1 MKSHKLFAWCW
12 LGIAALA
19 SAPLVA
25 EELSDDWQ
33 FQASING
40 WFPDIAGTTAFGV
53 GDGRDFGVDIGT
65 ILDNL
70 ELTIQGSFAVQKG
83 RWGAFTDLVYLDVA
97 ASKSGT
103 RDFTLGGQEL
113 PASVTADLNL
123 DVTNHDLDLAGSYR
137 LQATPVATSGCA
149 RGRAAIRRRAM
160 TLGWNFSG
168 DFGPDYATAIDWPNR
183 PCRRSNWDAI
193 VGIKG
198 RYALG
203 ADSAWS
209 VPYYADVGTGDS
221 DLTWQAALGLTY
233 GFSWGDVGVA
243 WRYLEYQLKSGEKIN
258 DMNINGPMLGVIF
271 RW

>member
-1 MKSHKLFAWCW
+1 MKLLKSFAWCW
-12 LGIAALA
+12 LGFGALA
-19 SAPLVA
+19 STPVLA

-33 FQASING
+33 FVASING

-83 RWGAFTDLVYLDVA
+83 HWGAFTDLVYMDLG

-113 PASVTADLNL
+113 PVSVTADLNL
-123 DVTNHDLDLAGSYR
+123 DVTNTIWTLAGSYR
-137 LQATPVATSGCA
+137 LQATPVATFDVLAGVRLFDAS
-149 RGRAAIRRRAM
+149 
-160 TLGWNFSG
+160 TDLGWNLSG
-168 DFGPDYATAIDWPNR
+168 DFGGTTPPPITGQ
-183 PCRRSNWDAI
+183 SSVSSSSWDAI
-193 VGIKG
+193 IGFKG

-203 ADSAWS
+203 AESAWS
-209 VPYYADVGTGDS
+209 VAYYADVGTGDS
-221 DLTWQAALGLTY
+221 DLTWQAGLGLTY

-243 WRYLEYQLKSGEKIN
+243 WRYMEYQLASGEKIN